1 MGDGVHSFGSAVEV
15 AGMMGE
21 RTGVTRT
28 DITQCI
34 SASLRCQAACEAGV
48 ARLVAQGHAA
58 DSDTVRLLR
67 QCAELCELNAR
78 ALQKDS
84 RLARRTASICFEL
97 GSQVARVAVQEAS
110 DMNAALAR
118 DAMILARACKLLL
131 FTN

>member
-21 RTGVTRT
+21 RTGVART

-34 SASLRCQAACEAGV
+34 SASLKCQAACEAGV

-97 GSQVARVAVQEAS
+97 GSQVARTAWL
-110 DMNAALAR
+110 DTNAASASLAR
-118 DAMILARACKLLL
+118 DALFMARACRLLL
-131 FTN
+131 FAT

>member
-15 AGMMGE
+15 AEMMGE
-21 RTGVTRT
+21 RTGVTRS

-34 SASLRCQAACEAGV
+34 SASLKCQAACEAGV

-110 DMNAALAR
+110 YMNAALAR
-118 DAMILARACKLLL
+118 DAMILARSCKLLL
-131 FTN
+131 FAN

>member
-1 MGDGVHSFGSAVEV
+1 VEV

-34 SASLRCQAACEAGV
+34 DASLKCQATCEEGV
-48 ARLVAQGHAA
+48 LRLVSEGHAA

-67 QCAELCELNAR
+67 QCAELCELHAR
-78 ALQKDS
+78 ALRKDG

-97 GSQVARVAVQEAS
+97 GSQVAHVAVQDLAGTS
-110 DMNAALAR
+110 AALAR
-118 DAMILARACKLLL
+118 DAMMMARACKLL
-131 FTN
+131 FSH

>member
-1 MGDGVHSFGSAVEV
+1 
-15 AGMMGE
+15 MMGE
-21 RTGVTRT
+21 RTGVAKT

-34 SASLRCQAACEAGV
+34 SASLKCQASCEAGV
-48 ARLVAQGHAA
+48 ARLVAAGHAA

-97 GSQVARVAVQEAS
+97 GSQVARAAVQDANDS
-110 DMNAALAR
+110 SAALAR

-131 FTN
+131 FSN